1 MILKMSHMNKDTG
14 RIEWSWID
22 NILQASSG
30 YDPIEDCK
38 ILVIQPKGVSET
50 SAFPIR
56 GAMYLC
62 NDDGKTIEAFYPDIK
77 KGE

>member
-30 YDPIEDCK
+30 YEPIEDCK
-38 ILVIQPKGVSET
+38 IIVIQPKGTSET
-50 SAFPIR
+50 SAIPIR
-56 GAMYLC
+56 EIMYLC
-62 NDDGKTIEAFYPDIK
+62 NDDGKTIEVLCPDIK